1 MATTLVL
8 GVGNVLLGDE
18 GAGVRVVDYLSRH
31 HPALPGVTCLDGG
44 TLSFTLAPA
53 IEDADNL
60 IVVDAAELH
69 GEPGLVRTFTGAEM
83 DRFLGGARR
92 SVHEVAL
99 IDLLD
104 ITRLTDS
111 LPANRALVG
120 IQPAEITWG
129 DRLSQRVADGV
140 PQAAAAVVELARA
153 WHGRQP
159 LE

>member
-1 MATTLVL
+1 MAANLVL
-8 GVGNVLLGDE
+8 GVGNILLRDE
-18 GAGVRVVDYLSRH
+18 GVGVRVIDYLSRH
-31 HPALPGVTCLDGG
+31 FPALPGMTYLDGG

-60 IVVDAAELH
+60 IIVDAAELH
-69 GEPGLVRTFTGAEM
+69 GEPGLVRTFFGADM

-104 ITRLTDS
+104 IARLTDS

-120 IQPAEITWG
+120 IQPAEVTWG
-129 DRLSQRVADGV
+129 DRLSPQVADCV
-140 PQAAAAVVELARA
+140 PEAATAVVELTRA
-153 WHGRQP
+153 WHGKP
-159 LE
+159 TP